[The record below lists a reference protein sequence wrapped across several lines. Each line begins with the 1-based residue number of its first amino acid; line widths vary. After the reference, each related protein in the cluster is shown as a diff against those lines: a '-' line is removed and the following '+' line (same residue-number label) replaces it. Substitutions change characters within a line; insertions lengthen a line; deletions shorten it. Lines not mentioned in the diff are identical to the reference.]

1 MKVKKFHTGYY
12 DANSYLINGKVLIDT
27 GINTNALI
35 AEIEKNIDI
44 NDLELIV
51 LTHCHYDHTAAAEAI
66 ARKSGARI
74 AIHRDDVELLHH
86 DEASAAAAFDSI
98 APSFEPDILLDDGES
113 ISIGNGEHLQ
123 IIHTP
128 GHTPGGICLYE
139 PVSKSLF
146 SGDTVF
152 PQGSIGRTDFIG
164 GNSANIS
171 GSIQKLT
178 QLDVR
183 TMYPGHG
190 DPTSE
195 NVKRQIELS
204 YRMAKS
210 IFRII

>member
-1 MKVKKFHTGYY
+1 MNVKKFHTGYY

-35 AEIEKNIDI
+35 AEIEKSIDI

-74 AIHRDDVELLHH
+74 AIHKDDVKLLHH
-86 DEASAAAAFDSI
+86 DEASAAAAFDSR
-98 APSFEPDILLDDGES
+98 APSFEADVLLDNGES

-139 PVSKSLF
+139 PISKSLF

-164 GNSANIS
+164 GNSAKIS
-171 GSIQKLT
+171 ESIQKLT
-178 QLDVR
+178 HLDVR

-190 DPTSE
+190 DPTSD

-204 YRMAKS
+204 HRMAKS
-210 IFRII
+210 IFKII

>member
-1 MKVKKFHTGYY
+1 MQVKKFHTGYY
-12 DANSYLINGKVLIDT
+12 DANSYLVNGKVLIDT

-44 NDLELIV
+44 HDLEYII
-51 LTHCHYDHTAAAEAI
+51 LTHCHYDHSASAEAI
-66 ARKSGARI
+66 AKKSGARI
-74 AIHRDDVELLHH
+74 AIHKNDVEGLHH
-86 DEASAAAAFDSI
+86 NEASAAAAFDSK
-98 APSFEPDILLDDGES
+98 APSFVPDVLLDEGES

-139 PVSKSLF
+139 PLSKSLF

-164 GNSANIS
+164 GNSAKIS
-171 GSIQKLT
+171 ESIQKLT

-190 DPTSE
+190 DPTSD

-210 IFRII
+210 IFKII

>member
-1 MKVKKFHTGYY
+1 MNVKKFHTGYY
-12 DANSYLINGKVLIDT
+12 DANSYLVNGKVLIDT
-27 GINTNALI
+27 GINTDALI

-44 NDLELIV
+44 HDLELII

-66 ARKSGARI
+66 AKKSGAKI
-74 AIHRDDVELLHH
+74 AIHKNDVEGLHH
-86 DEASAAAAFDSI
+86 NEASAAEAFDSR

-113 ISIGNGEHLQ
+113 IPIGNGEYLE

-128 GHTPGGICLYE
+128 GHTPGCICLYE
-139 PVSKSLF
+139 PISKSLF
-146 SGDTVF
+146 SGDRVF

-171 GSIQKLT
+171 ESIQKLT

-190 DPTSE
+190 ETTSD

-210 IFRII
+210 IFKII

>member
-1 MKVKKFHTGYY
+1 MNVKKFHTGYY
-12 DANSYLINGKVLIDT
+12 DANSYLVNSKVLIDT
-27 GINTNALI
+27 GINTDALI
-35 AEIEKNIDI
+35 TEIEKNIDI
-44 NDLELIV
+44 NDLELII
-51 LTHCHYDHTAAAEAI
+51 LTHCHFDHTAAAEAI

-74 AIHRDDVELLHH
+74 AIHKDDVELLHH
-86 DEASAAAAFDSI
+86 DEASAAAAFDSR
-98 APSFEPDILLDDGES
+98 APSFKPDVLLDDGES
-113 ISIGNGEHLQ
+113 IPIGNGEHLQ

-164 GNSANIS
+164 GNSSKIS

-190 DPTSE
+190 EPTSE

-210 IFRII
+210 IFKII

>member
-1 MKVKKFHTGYY
+1 MQVKKFHTGYY
-12 DANSYLINGKVLIDT
+12 DANSYLVNGKVLIDT

-35 AEIEKNIDI
+35 SEIEKNIDI
-44 NDLELIV
+44 HNLELIV

-74 AIHRDDVELLHH
+74 AIHKDDVELLHH
-86 DEASAAAAFDSI
+86 DEASAAVAFDSI
-98 APSFEPDILLDDGES
+98 APSFEPDVLLDDGES
-113 ISIGNGEHLQ
+113 IPIGNEEHLQ

-164 GNSANIS
+164 GNSAKIS

-178 QLDVR
+178 QLEVS

-190 DPTSE
+190 DPTSD

-210 IFRII
+210 IFKII